1 MSFRV
6 TEAAK
11 NANIT
16 NQINLQRQRIGQLQ
30 EQLSSG
36 KRINR
41 PSDDPVGAN
50 VVLQLRTSQSE
61 LKQFSNNAATAKD
74 VLIASDNVLDSYQ
87 LSLDRATALL
97 TRGISDNTLYEERQ
111 AIAIEIDGVIDRVH
125 NLANTKWD
133 DRYLFGG
140 SRVNAAPFD
149 TNGVPATTT
158 ASPIQLQIEPNAA
171 PIQVGVLSEST
182 FSDATS
188 NILTE
193 LKAAAT
199 ALRGTGNAAADT
211 TTLRGV
217 ADRLEVF
224 ADLSN
229 IARTQIGER
238 INQTTNV
245 SDTLQQTSLSLEE
258 TIGRYE
264 TADFTETAVQF
275 TAANT
280 ALEAIL
286 QTAAQNSRR
295 SLLDFLG

>member
-1 MSFRV
+1 MPFRV
-6 TEAAK
+6 TEAATD
-11 NANIT
+11 ARLT
-16 NQINLQRQRIGQLQ
+16 SQINLQRQRIGQLQ

-87 LSLDRATALL
+87 LSLDHASALL
-97 TRGISDNTLYEERQ
+97 TRGISDTTLYQERQ
-111 AIAIEIDGVIDRVH
+111 AIAIEIDGVIASVQ
-125 NLANTKWD
+125 NQANTKWD

-140 SRVNAAPFD
+140 SRVTAPPFD
-149 TNGVPATTT
+149 SNGVPATTI
-158 ASPIQLQIEPNAA
+158 ANPIELQIEPNAA
-171 PIQVGVLSEST
+171 PIQVGVLSESVFADST
-182 FSDATS
+182 SDIIS
-188 NILTE
+188 E
-193 LKAAAT
+193 LKAAAV

-217 ADRLEVF
+217 ADRLKDF

-245 SDTLQQTSLSLEE
+245 TDTLQQTSLSLEE

-286 QTAAQNSRR
+286 QTAAQNNRR